1 MNANVTTLALP
12 DGGTV
17 DIPLPGSTK
26 NFAINPPSLLSSS
39 DGGSRLPLILVGV
52 VIGVALGVGLT
63 AWYMRS

>member
-1 MNANVTTLALP
+1 MNANVTTLSLP

-39 DGGSRLPLILVGV
+39 DGSSRLPLILVGV
-52 VIGVALGVGLT
+52 IIGAAIGVGVT